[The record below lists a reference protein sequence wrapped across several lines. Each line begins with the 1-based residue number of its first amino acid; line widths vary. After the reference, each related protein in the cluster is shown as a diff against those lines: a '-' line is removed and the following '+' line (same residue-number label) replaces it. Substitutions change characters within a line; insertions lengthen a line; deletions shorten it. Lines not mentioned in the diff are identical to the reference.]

1 MSATKA
7 SSKRKIRLKTL
18 KELKTIW
25 HPESTLVYKSKK
37 ERVVIG
43 RYVDGELISLDEEAL
58 DLCEEWNM
66 KPDESLL
73 ETQSSPDE
81 GNGEDEG
88 EAQND
93 EGEDEGEA
101 QNDEGENEGE
111 DEGEAN
117 QGDSNDDCTK
127 ENAVSDPGQQD
138 DINKIIN
145 EYNIYSKSFLSKL
158 INASEMKDSNS
169 SAKLSAKQEECDKL
183 RTELD
188 VLQAKYDE
196 IEKKFAA
203 VKTLFA

>member
-81 GNGEDEG
+81 GN
-88 EAQND
+88 
-93 EGEDEGEA
+93 
-101 QNDEGENEGE
+101 GE